1 MHCKKI
7 DMMTKPNGDVVLE
20 LTVEGYNNK
29 RQATRLYQELKDKE
43 VSATLKEF
51 KTSRSI
57 EQNEMLWGIISNIS
71 QEVNGSRREQDLMT
85 IYRDVLLRANVK
97 REYIRTLDE
106 ARSILEQHFRA
117 VMEVPNS
124 RKIENGKETVGFWVY
139 YGSSKFN
146 TKEMT
151 DLIDTALDMAHE
163 IGIEL

>member
-1 MHCKKI
+1 
-7 DMMTKPNGDVVLE
+7 MMTKPNGDVVLE
-20 LTVEGYNNK
+20 LTIDGYNNK

-43 VSATLKEF
+43 VHATLKEF

-57 EQNEMLWGIISNIS
+57 EQNEMLWGIISQIS